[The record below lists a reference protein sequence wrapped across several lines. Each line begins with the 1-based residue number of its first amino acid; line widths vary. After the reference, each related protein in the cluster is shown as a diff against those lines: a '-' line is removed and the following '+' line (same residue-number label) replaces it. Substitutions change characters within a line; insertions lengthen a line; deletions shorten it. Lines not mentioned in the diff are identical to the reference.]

1 MRIGPQH
8 RWAAAV
14 LIAVLSRVSTDN
26 EDPAPRFSSNASG
39 NSVYLGASRDDAR
52 PDPARAASDQPVQYQ
67 ERRAPYVRCGSLDSM
82 PRFTSC
88 IDGIDSI
95 PVVRT
100 CADGTTALDPLF
112 RREVDPTTGM
122 GLSPWEQVDN
132 GGCPED
138 PDTTV
143 VFTVEDFRRL
153 PLTPSNPAVQPA
165 DGRNLVNVDLIAHTD
180 PTPQTLTT
188 EVLGTPVTVR
198 ATPSTYT
205 WDFGDGTPPLTTTDP
220 GRPWPHQSVTHPYT
234 SAGTYTL
241 TLTTTW
247 SGEYQ
252 IAGTGPWLPITG
264 TATTTSPAL
273 TTTAEEAPTHLVAEP
288 TT

>member
-1 MRIGPQH
+1 MIPV
-8 RWAAAV
+8 AYAVALLAAV
-14 LIAVLSRVSTDN
+14 LAPASADEVPGESRTIEAAATGNAITFHAS
-26 EDPAPRFSSNASG
+26 EDAD
-39 NSVYLGASRDDAR
+39 RDVAR
-52 PDPARAASDQPVQYQ
+52 RAASAAVYA
-67 ERRAPYVRCGSLDSM
+67 EKRMAHIRCGSLDSM

-112 RREVDPTTGM
+112 RREVDPATGM

-252 IAGTGPWLPITG
+252 IAGTGPWLPIPG

-273 TTTAEEAPTHLVAEP
+273 TTTAEEATTHLVAEP